1 MRLHKP
7 PLCLPAEIAQALVRL
22 VPTHHD
28 ADIGV
33 RNKAVM
39 VGGPSVGRRLV
50 HESLQVPHGRPHD
63 VQAALLW
70 LARRVVDG

>member
-1 MRLHKP
+1 
-7 PLCLPAEIAQALVRL
+7 
-22 VPTHHD
+22 
-28 ADIGV
+28 
-33 RNKAVM
+33 VM